1 MKRIYSACVL
11 LIFIASAY
19 GQETEKTKG
28 TNEKTFTGDPIEFTC
43 KRPNT
48 DENIPLK
55 AAIPV

>member
-1 MKRIYSACVL
+1 MKRIYGACAL

-19 GQETEKTKG
+19 GQETEKTKDVS
-28 TNEKTFTGDPIEFTC
+28 EKTFTGDPVAFTC